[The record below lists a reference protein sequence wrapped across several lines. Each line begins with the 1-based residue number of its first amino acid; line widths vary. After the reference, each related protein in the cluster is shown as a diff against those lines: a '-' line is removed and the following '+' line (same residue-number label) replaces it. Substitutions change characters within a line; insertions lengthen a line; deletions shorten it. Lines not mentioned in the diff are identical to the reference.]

1 MGPINWLAVI
11 LSAILAIA
19 IGFIWYGPLF
29 GGADLL
35 GRASTRIGEPRG
47 KGTAVIGGIGG
58 AVLLQ
63 GLSALMLGHN
73 FARLGAETLAAKP
86 WLYWM
91 QSGGIAFAFIIPA
104 LWISYGHQRISRRE
118 ALVDAGFWLVVYL
131 ATGTVFWALR

>member
-11 LSAILAIA
+11 LSATLALVVGLA
-19 IGFIWYGPLF
+19 WYRPLF
-29 GGADLL
+29 RGADLF
-35 GRASTRIGEPRG
+35 GRASGD
-47 KGTAVIGGIGG
+47 KATAVPARIAG

-63 GLSALMLGHN
+63 AFSALMLAHN

-91 QSGGIAFAFIIPA
+91 QSGGIALAFIIPA
-104 LWISYGHQRISRRE
+104 LWISYAHQRLSRRE